1 MKKKRIL
8 YFIVVLMSVSLLLII
23 VMQTGHILRSYNEK
37 KELVDRGV
45 REALSNALRRLEKQ
59 DAMFFVYDKMMSDK
73 LPKHD
78 STYPVDP
85 NMSQFGYN
93 PNPAKRPSTN
103 FSISISFPHGGTQ
116 IVEFSSTEASN
127 YFSYSVFERYFNE
140 NIVSNPVGIDQLIM
154 ELEKEYE
161 IRRKPIEKRF
171 DKNFIKDVIATE
183 LQQRGLELDFEFALG
198 DGEQQ
203 IKMKSDNFDENY
215 SDDTYKMNLTPGH
228 ILSNPDALY
237 IYFPGKRKYVLQG
250 IWAQVI
256 SSVVFTLI
264 ILITF
269 GITLFTMYRQKKI
282 GEIKSDFVNNMTH
295 EFKTPLATIQLA
307 AAAIKNPKMRDN
319 PQVLEK
325 FTDIINQE
333 TQKMNHHVEQV
344 LQMALLDKESLR
356 LKKEPVDMHE
366 IIEKAISN
374 IELIIKERAGI
385 IKPVLNAENHVIIV
399 DKDTL
404 LNVVNNL
411 LDNANKYS
419 TEAPEISIFTYNRNQ
434 FFVLEVEDKGIGMS
448 KDVQNRVFDKFYR
461 APTGNIHNIKGF
473 GLGLNYVREIVLAHK
488 GDIQIKSTQCKGTT
502 FTISLPLQ

>member
-1 MKKKRIL
+1 
-8 YFIVVLMSVSLLLII
+8 
-23 VMQTGHILRSYNEK
+23 
-37 KELVDRGV
+37 
-45 REALSNALRRLEKQ
+45 
-59 DAMFFVYDKMMSDK
+59 
-73 LPKHD
+73 
-78 STYPVDP
+78 
-85 NMSQFGYN
+85 
-93 PNPAKRPSTN
+93 
-103 FSISISFPHGGTQ
+103 
-116 IVEFSSTEASN
+116 
-127 YFSYSVFERYFNE
+127 
-140 NIVSNPVGIDQLIM
+140 
-154 ELEKEYE
+154 
-161 IRRKPIEKRF
+161 
-171 DKNFIKDVIATE
+171 
-183 LQQRGLELDFEFALG
+183 
-198 DGEQQ
+198 
-203 IKMKSDNFDENY
+203 
-215 SDDTYKMNLTPGH
+215 
-228 ILSNPDALY
+228 
-237 IYFPGKRKYVLQG
+237 
-250 IWAQVI
+250 
-256 SSVVFTLI
+256 
-264 ILITF
+264 
-269 GITLFTMYRQKKI
+269 
-282 GEIKSDFVNNMTH
+282 MTH

-374 IELIIKERAGI
+374 IELIIKEREGI
-385 IKPVLNAENHVIIV
+385 IKPVLNAENHVIIA

-434 FFVLEVEDKGIGMS
+434 FFVIEVEDKGIGMS